1 MPPDDG
7 YNANTERWSMI
18 QHYESIAAA
27 SRRML
32 DAAREGD
39 WDEVSLLEDRCRT
52 LISRLKR
59 AHVCG
64 DQPMGQRQRL
74 ALMRAMLADDAEIR
88 ELSEPWLKQLQALLA
103 GRHAE
108 HRSPR

>member
-1 MPPDDG
+1 
-7 YNANTERWSMI
+7 MI

-59 AHVCG
+59 AHVCS

-74 ALMRAMLADDAEIR
+74 ALMCAMLADDAEIR